1 MVSYHLIT
9 IYMYF
14 MLFNTLNWN
23 LNIMMYEIMKLF
35 ILIKSYY
42 LLELKGYLF
51 IMKNSLICDLCE
63 LKYQRD

>member
-35 ILIKSYY
+35 ILVKFYY
-42 LLELKGYLF
+42 WLELKGYLF

-63 LKYQRD
+63 LIYQRD